1 MPDHANSASTT
12 EFNQLYKDFLSLKSD
27 TSQEASLIPKDLE
40 QVTAEN
46 LISKCAVLDTD
57 KINEAQDQTA
67 ESRVFSLRS
76 FVFTVLLQSPITVKE
91 KLDILY
97 DITDMSNKFVDGID
111 VHDALMIYKTILQQ
125 HLYYIPQNE
134 LRNIVETVFNEG
146 EISEIIGAY
155 WTNKSS

>member
-57 KINEAQDQTA
+57 KINEA
-67 ESRVFSLRS
+67 
-76 FVFTVLLQSPITVKE
+76 
-91 KLDILY
+91 
-97 DITDMSNKFVDGID
+97 
-111 VHDALMIYKTILQQ
+111 
-125 HLYYIPQNE
+125 
-134 LRNIVETVFNEG
+134 
-146 EISEIIGAY
+146 
-155 WTNKSS
+155 